1 MGVDFDVDY
10 WHSLDKQSAKN
21 LELSIKDLGVSGK
34 MGDVVKNLNTHIF
47 EGASHVEIGF
57 MGKGKGYMGQ
67 GNTTP
72 EMFGKDKREAIRE
85 LNKINKVTTSVH
97 ASVAVGNLSGLGER
111 GFSEELRKDNLD
123 EMRRTIDF
131 AADTT
136 DGGPVVVHTG
146 EFPRSIVT
154 RHHEFERYPDEE
166 KKAVQYM
173 VDRNSGQIIE
183 VVRNDAEIWVP
194 EYEVDEKGNP
204 RKLIDFNGKERMV
217 EVPGGLDKDGK
228 QLPDKKIYIHEVKRD
243 KYGNLKMRPYRFNE
257 EFKKEYIDEH
267 GKWDYEAA
275 AKKYFEKTKEIEI
288 ESAYGQAD
296 EYEYRYEDALQR
308 RKKVMIGLQK
318 WEEAKKQFPVELNEE
333 AKKILF
339 SNLFGEMALKQL
351 ELEGNTPDGY
361 FKEDLKFAEKQIN
374 SALEVARSARQRA
387 AQVQKQ
393 INDAE
398 SINIYGLEKS
408 SQSIAE
414 AALYAR
420 EKTKQQK
427 LKNPLFVAPENL
439 FPEMGYGGH
448 PQELKELINRS
459 REEMVKKLIN
469 YNGLSPGEAKQEAE
483 KHIKATFDIG
493 HAYTWKKFFKAEE
506 GESEEQ
512 RNKRFE
518 KWLLKEVDS
527 LLKEGIIG
535 HVHISDNFGY
545 QDEHLTPGEG
555 SAPLKEFVDKIK
567 KSGKLKGPMVIEW
580 GAQDEG
586 KGYEAML
593 GGWRHLVATPVYAS
607 RKWVDIEGSYFGNTE
622 RSNYI
627 IGKAT
632 HHPSYIGVEENKFGW
647 TGLSLD

>member
-21 LELSIKDLGVSGK
+21 LEVSVKDLGISAK
-34 MGDVVKNLNTHIF
+34 MGDVVKNLNAHIF

-131 AADTT
+131 AAETT
-136 DGGPVVVHTG
+136 EGGPIVVHTG

-154 RHHEFERYPDEE
+154 RHKEFERYADEE

-183 VVRNDAEIWVP
+183 VVRNDAEMWMP

-204 RKLIDFNGKERMV
+204 RKLMDFDGKERIV
-217 EVPGGLDKDGK
+217 EVPGGLDENGNLKPPK
-228 QLPDKKIYIHEVKRD
+228 RIYIHEVKRD
-243 KYGNLKMRPYRFNE
+243 QYGNLKMNPYRFNK
-257 EFKKEYIDEH
+257 EFKEEYIKEH
-267 GKWDYEAA
+267 GKWDYEDA

-296 EYEYRYEDALQR
+296 EYEWRYERALKE
-308 RKKVMIGLQK
+308 RKEYTHLLKE
-318 WEEAKKQFPVELNEE
+318 WEDAKKQFPVELNEQ

-339 SNLFGEMALKQL
+339 ANKFGEKLTRQL
-351 ELEGNTPDGY
+351 EMEGASPDE
-361 FKEDLKFAEKQIN
+361 FLRENLKFAEKQIN
-374 SALEVARSARQRA
+374 SSLETARSARQRA
-387 AQVQKQ
+387 AQIQKQ

-398 SINIYGLEKS
+398 SIDRYGLEKS
-408 SQSIAE
+408 TQSIAE

-427 LKNPLFVAPENL
+427 LKDPLFVAPENL

-448 PQELKELINRS
+448 PEELKEIIKRS
-459 REEMVKKLIN
+459 REEMAKKLVN
-469 YNGLSPGEAKQEAE
+469 YNGLSPREAEKEAE

-493 HAYTWKKFFKAEE
+493 HAYTWKKFFKAKE
-506 GESEEQ
+506 GESEEE
-512 RNKRFE
+512 RNKRFD
-518 KWLLKEVDS
+518 KWLMNEVDD
-527 LLKEGIIG
+527 LVKEGIIG

-555 SAPLKEFVDKIK
+555 SAPLKEFVNKIK
-567 KSGKLKGPMVIEW
+567 KSGKIKGPMVIEW

-593 GGWRHLVATPVYAS
+593 GGWRHLVATPIYAS
-607 RKWVDIEGSYFGNTE
+607 KKWVDVEGSYFGNTE